1 VLLLFDSDKASAKTR
16 QGLWGRSATR
26 RCGVWNSITPDEL
39 EKATFST
46 SFRGYSTDEVD
57 AFLQSAAEGMRMAL
71 KEITERA
78 YERLG
83 EDVGGLLQHA
93 KDVADEMLKKAEE
106 QSNTMRADAERDTA
120 QARREAESDARETR
134 AVAESEASERT
145 AQADAEVRRLRAIET
160 ETRDRIS
167 QLRLQLTA
175 VADQLERLGTAQTE
189 PEVTLEP
196 EAHHVTS

>member
-1 VLLLFDSDKASAKTR
+1 
-16 QGLWGRSATR
+16 
-26 RCGVWNSITPDEL
+26 VWNSITPDEL
-39 EKATFST
+39 EQASFST

-57 AFLQSAAEGMRMAL
+57 AFLQSAAEGMRVAL

-106 QSNTMRADAERDTA
+106 QANTARADAERDA
-120 QARREAESDARETR
+120 AKARREADSDARETR
-134 AVAESEASERT
+134 AHAESDASERT
-145 AQADAEVRRLRAIET
+145 AQANAEVQRLTAIET

-175 VADQLERLGTAQTE
+175 VADQLERLGTARRE
-189 PEVTLEP
+189 PEVNLEP
-196 EAHHVTS
+196 QVDQPTH